1 MGNRQTYFLDLPTL
15 LAHLS
20 NQSCELTTELK
31 ISKKIARGIILL
43 KEGKIV
49 HCLLSFQ
56 DGSQITGEQAY
67 KQLEAITRW
76 QVELETPQEKKN
88 PSLLGPSSPQTSP
101 SALPYYSLS
110 APPLRQKK
118 PLNIA
123 FLQNLSAQQRLIVH
137 AVFATVN
144 GKRSREEIK
153 AQLRLSP
160 QDIDDALNWLLAID
174 VIE

>member
-1 MGNRQTYFLDLPTL
+1 MSNRQTYFLDLPTL

-20 NQSCELTTELK
+20 SQSCELTTELK
-31 ISKKIARGIILL
+31 ISKKVARGSILL

-56 DGSQITGEQAY
+56 DGFQITGEQAY
-67 KQLEAITRW
+67 KQLEAATQW
-76 QVELETPQEKKN
+76 QVELEVLQEKKS
-88 PSLLGPSSPQTSP
+88 PSPLTPFAPQLSP
-101 SALPYYSLS
+101 SALPYDSLPS
-110 APPLRQKK
+110 PPLRQKK
-118 PLNIA
+118 PLDVA
-123 FLQNLSAQQRLIVH
+123 FLQNLSAQQRFIVH
-137 AVFATVN
+137 SVFATVN

-160 QDIDDALNWLLAID
+160 RDIDDALNWLRALD